1 VHPNKLIEID
11 DLEEGDE
18 IEFDPQEPHVTVI
31 QGFCDLL
38 SKLDTL
44 IQGHE
49 ERIRADLARNQ
60 TQLEILAT
68 LQATIRA
75 QVNQGKP
82 QVNLEPLKTVLSE
95 MQELK
100 SAPRPAWDFEITR
113 DNRGFMTKVT
123 AKPQGQQLH

>member
-1 VHPNKLIEID
+1 MARDKVIELD
-11 DLEEGDE
+11 ELEEGDE
-18 IEFDPQEPHVTVI
+18 IEFDSHVTVI
-31 QGFCDLL
+31 QGFSDLV

-68 LQATIRA
+68 LQATIRN
-75 QVNQGKP
+75 QVAKGNPK
-82 QVNLEPLKTVLSE
+82 VDLEPLKTVLTE
-95 MQELK
+95 MQEQRNL
-100 SAPRPAWDFEITR
+100 PRPAWDFDIQR

>member
-1 VHPNKLIEID
+1 MDQQSVIEID
-11 DLEEGDE
+11 DLEDGDE
-18 IEFDPQEPHVTVI
+18 VEFDPQVTI
-31 QGFCDLL
+31 IRGFEDLL
-38 SKLDTL
+38 SKLDTM
-44 IQGHE
+44 IHNHE

-82 QVNLEPLKTVLSE
+82 QVNLEPIKTVLSE
-95 MQELK
+95 MQEQQNR
-100 SAPRPAWDFEITR
+100 PRPTWEFEIDR
-113 DNRGFMTKVT
+113 DNRGFMTKIK